1 MEKRIFASQICVM
14 TQKFKAKRLYIQSAY
29 ALPSKD
35 KVDQEQD
42 SLLHIADGFRK
53 IIIAGDRFLSGY
65 NEEGILMVSLYDFL
79 LGKID
84 LWK

>member
-1 MEKRIFASQICVM
+1 M
-14 TQKFKAKRLYIQSAY
+14 TQKYKAKRLYIQSAY